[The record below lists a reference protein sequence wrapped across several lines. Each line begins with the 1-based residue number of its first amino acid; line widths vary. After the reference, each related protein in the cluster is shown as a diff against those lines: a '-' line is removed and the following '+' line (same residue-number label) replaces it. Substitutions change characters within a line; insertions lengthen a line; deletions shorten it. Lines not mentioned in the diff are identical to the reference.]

1 MNKTVA
7 NVPYTKFPSWVVD
20 DTVTWDNH
28 IDKLIFKLNSACYAV
43 RAVKAVLSR
52 KALRM
57 LYFAYAHSIVS
68 YSINFWGNT
77 LIVLK
82 YSEYKNK
89 Y

>member
-1 MNKTVA
+1 MNKIVA

-28 IDKLIFKLNSACYAV
+28 IDKLIFKLNSACYAI

-52 KALRM
+52 KALR
-57 LYFAYAHSIVS
+57 LLHFSYAYSIVS
-68 YSINFWGNT
+68 YSINFGGNT

-82 YSEYKNK
+82 YSECKNK
-89 Y
+89 N